1 MPLQIPKQ
9 HLPSVAKILQLSD
22 AAVDELISALSSTTI
37 SAEAATMAE
46 KVAGSVSSISS
57 EDLTEILE
65 TIYSFYHVREF
76 AEVTRARFIRDL
88 VDNLVSNP
96 DFSLKKADAPIV
108 GKRFQRLLNVRTLN
122 ILSKA
127 IRLQR
132 DGERIYCD
140 AKIIS
145 DIRPVFGDDIEKGPA
160 SAVITHTLKL
170 SYHEMGEHKEFF
182 IVLDEQD
189 LVVLQETIGRAQSK
203 KEALNNLLK
212 LANIP
217 RLGI

>member
-1 MPLQIPKQ
+1 
-9 HLPSVAKILQLSD
+9 
-22 AAVDELISALSSTTI
+22 
-37 SAEAATMAE
+37 MAE
-46 KVAGSVSSISS
+46 KVAGSVPSIPS
-57 EDLTEILE
+57 EDLTEIIE
-65 TIYSFYHVREF
+65 TIYSLYHVREF

-88 VDNLVSNP
+88 VENLLSNV
-96 DFSLKKADAPIV
+96 DFGLTKVDASTV
-108 GKRFQRLLNVRTLN
+108 GKKFQRLLNVKTLN

-140 AKIIS
+140 ARIIS

-170 SYHEMGEHKEFF
+170 TYHEMGEHKEFF

-189 LVVLQETIGRAQSK
+189 LISLQETIDRAQSK
-203 KEALNNLLK
+203 NATLSDLLK
-212 LANIP
+212 SANIP